1 MGAVP
6 YPKERMM
13 GDPGLSRRGFLAASA
28 AAGVGMTALSACGGD
43 SDGGSSGTT
52 TIEWWN
58 ISTTQPTKDVW
69 ARLAKQF
76 EAQNPKVKVKIVQLE
91 NDAYKSKM
99 TALTASG
106 KLPDIFHTWG
116 GGVLQQQV
124 DAGLV
129 ENLTDRTKDWADG
142 LLPVAKEPYLL
153 GDKAY
158 GIPFDIGM
166 IGFWYNKALFKQAG
180 VSAPPTTWSGFLDA
194 VKKLKAAGIT
204 PIALAG
210 KEKWPGMYYWAYLA
224 MRTAGLDAL
233 RKADKDKDFTGD
245 GFVQAGE
252 HLQDLV
258 DLQPFQKGF
267 LGAAYSSPT
276 GQAASVGNG
285 KAAMELMGQWAPVV
299 EADAGKGLGA
309 DLGFFPFPEVEG
321 GQGKLTEVF
330 GGGGGH
336 ALRADAPQ
344 EAVDFLKFFA
354 SAATDSALVKETGVL
369 PVVPAAESALTDP
382 NLKAVQTQLKAATG
396 FQLYLD
402 QAYAPAVG
410 QEINDSVAALIA
422 GSKSSAQ
429 VAQSI
434 TKVAKEEQ

>member
-1 MGAVP
+1 
-6 YPKERMM
+6 M

-28 AAGVGMTALSACGGD
+28 AAGVGMTALSGCGGD
-43 SDGGSSGTT
+43 SDGGSSDGTT

-58 ISTTQPTKDVW
+58 ISTTEPTKGVW
-69 ARLAKQF
+69 AALAKKF

-116 GGVLQQQV
+116 GGVLRQQV

-129 ENLTDRTKDWADG
+129 EDLTDRTKDFAEG

-153 GDKAY
+153 DEKVY

-166 IGFWYNKALFKQAG
+166 IGFWYNKALFKDAG
-180 VSAPPTTWSGFLDA
+180 VAEPPTTWADFLDA
-194 VKKLKAAGIT
+194 VRKLKAKDIT
-204 PIALAG
+204 PLALAG
-210 KEKWPGMYYWAYLA
+210 KEKWPGMYYWAYLS
-224 MRTAGLDAL
+224 MRTAGASAL
-233 RKADKDKDFTGD
+233 QKAYDDQDFTGD
-245 GFVQAGE
+245 PFVQAGQ
-252 HLQDLV
+252 HLQELV

-276 GQAASVGNG
+276 GQAATVGNG

-299 EADAGKGLGA
+299 QADAGKGLGD
-309 DLGFFPFPEVEG
+309 DLGFFPFPAVEG
-321 GQGKLTEVF
+321 GKGTITEVF

-336 ALRADAPQ
+336 ALRSGAPQ

-354 SAATDSALVKETGVL
+354 SEATDMELVKKTGVL
-369 PVVPAAESALTDP
+369 PVVPAAESAIADP
-382 NLKAVQTQLKAATG
+382 NIKAVQAQLKAATG

-410 QEINDSVAALIA
+410 QEVNDSVGALIA
-422 GSKSSAQ
+422 GSKSPQQ
-429 VAQSI
+429 VAESI
-434 TKVAKEEQ
+434 TKTAKEEQ

>member
-1 MGAVP
+1 
-6 YPKERMM
+6 M
-13 GDPGLSRRGFLAASA
+13 GDPALSRRGFLAASVG
-28 AAGVGMTALSACGGD
+28 AGLGVTALSGCGGD
-43 SDGGSSGTT
+43 SDGGSSSGTT
-52 TIEWWN
+52 TVEWWN
-58 ISTTQPTKDVW
+58 ISTTEPTKTVW
-69 ARLAKQF
+69 AALARKF
-76 EAQNPKVKVKIVQLE
+76 EADNPKVKIKIVQLE

-116 GGVLQQQV
+116 GGVLRQQV

-129 ENLTDRTKDWADG
+129 EDLTDRTKPWADG

-153 GDKAY
+153 DGKAY

-166 IGFWYNKALFKQAG
+166 IGFWYNKALFKKAG
-180 VSAPPTTWSGFLDA
+180 ISTPPTTWSGFLDA
-194 VKKLKAAGIT
+194 VRKLKAAGVT
-204 PIALAG
+204 PLALAG

-224 MRTAGLDAL
+224 MRTAGVDAL
-233 RKADKDKDFTGD
+233 RKAGESKDFTGA
-245 GFVQAGE
+245 GFVQAGQ
-252 HLQDLV
+252 HLKELV

-267 LGAAYSSPT
+267 LGAAYSTPT

-309 DLGFFPFPEVEG
+309 NLGFFPFPEVEG
-321 GQGKLTEVF
+321 GNGKITEVF

-336 ALRADAPQ
+336 ALRRGAPQ
-344 EAVDFLKFFA
+344 AAVDFLEFFA
-354 SAATDSALVKETGVL
+354 SRTTDRELVKKTGVL

-382 NLKAVQTQLKAATG
+382 NLKAVQAQLKAATG

-410 QEINDSVAALIA
+410 QEVNDSVAALIA
-422 GSKSSAQ
+422 GSKSAEQ

-434 TKVAKEEQ
+434 TRTAKEEQ

>member
-1 MGAVP
+1 
-6 YPKERMM
+6 M
-13 GDPGLSRRGFLAASA
+13 GDPALSRRGFLAASA
-28 AAGVGMTALSACGGD
+28 AAGLGMTALSGCGGD

-69 ARLAKQF
+69 AGLAKKF
-76 EAQNPKVKVKIVQLE
+76 EAQNPGVKIKIVQLE

-116 GGVLQQQV
+116 GGVLKQQV

-129 ENLTDRTKDWADG
+129 EDLTGRTEEWAGG

-153 GDKAY
+153 DEKVY

-166 IGFWYNKALFKQAG
+166 IGFWYNKALFKQADI
-180 VSAPPTTWSGFLDA
+180 ATPPTTWTGFLDA
-194 VKKLKAAGIT
+194 VRKLKTAGIT

-224 MRTAGLDAL
+224 MRTAGADAVQ
-233 RKADKDKDFTGD
+233 KASDDKDFTGAA
-245 GFVQAGE
+245 FVEAGR
-252 HLQDLV
+252 HLDELV
-258 DLQPFQKGF
+258 ALEPFQKGF

-276 GQAASVGNG
+276 GQAAAVGNG

-299 EADAGKGLGA
+299 QADAGKGLGD
-309 DLGFFPFPEVEG
+309 DLGFFPFPEVED
-321 GQGKLTEVF
+321 GKGAITEVF

-336 ALRADAPQ
+336 ALRRGAPQ
-344 EAVDFLKFFA
+344 AAVDFLKFFA
-354 SAATDSALVKETGVL
+354 SEATDLELVKKTGVI
-369 PVVPAAESALTDP
+369 PVVPAAENSVTDP
-382 NLKAVQTQLKAATG
+382 NIKAVQTQLKAATG

-410 QEINDSVAALIA
+410 QEVNDSVAALIA
-422 GSKSSAQ
+422 GSKSSEQ
-429 VAQSI
+429 VTESI
-434 TKVAKEEQ
+434 TKTAKEEQ

>member
-1 MGAVP
+1 
-6 YPKERMM
+6 M
-13 GDPGLSRRGFLAASA
+13 GDRALSRRGFLAASA
-28 AAGVGMTALSACGGD
+28 AAGLSMTALSACGGD

-69 ARLAKQF
+69 AALAKQF

-116 GGVLQQQV
+116 GGVLKQQLE
-124 DAGLV
+124 AGLV
-129 ENLTDRTKDWADG
+129 EDLTERTKGWGDG
-142 LLPVAKEPYLL
+142 LLPVAREPYLFD
-153 GDKAY
+153 DKVY

-166 IGFWYNKALFKQAG
+166 IGFWYNKALFQQAG
-180 VSAPPTTWSGFLDA
+180 VSAPPTTWSGFLDT
-194 VKKLKAAGIT
+194 VRKLKAAGVT
-204 PIALAG
+204 PLALAG

-224 MRTAGLDAL
+224 MRTAGVDAL
-233 RKADKDKDFTGD
+233 QKAADDKDFTGD
-245 GFVQAGE
+245 GFVRAGQ
-252 HLQDLV
+252 HLKDLV
-258 DLQPFQKGF
+258 DLEPFQKGF

-276 GQAASVGNG
+276 GQAATVGNG

-299 EADAGKGLGA
+299 EADAGKGLGTN
-309 DLGFFPFPEVEG
+309 LGFFPFPEVEG
-321 GQGKLTEVF
+321 GKGALTEVF

-336 ALRADAPQ
+336 ALRAGAPQ

-354 SAATDSALVKETGVL
+354 SATTDTELVKKTGVL

-422 GSKSSAQ
+422 GSKSPQQ
-429 VAQSI
+429 VAESV

>member
-1 MGAVP
+1 
-6 YPKERMM
+6 M
-13 GDPGLSRRGFLAASA
+13 GDPALSRRGFLAASV
-28 AAGVGMTALSACGGD
+28 AAGLGVTALSGCGGD
-43 SDGGSSGTT
+43 SDGGSSSGTT

-58 ISTTQPTKDVW
+58 ISTTEPTKTVW
-69 ARLAKQF
+69 AGLAKKY
-76 EAQNPKVKVKIVQLE
+76 EARNPKVKLKIVQLE

-129 ENLTDRTKDWADG
+129 EDLTDRSKPWADG
-142 LLPVAKEPYLL
+142 LLSVSKQPYLL
-153 GDKAY
+153 GDKLY

-166 IGFWYNKALFKQAG
+166 IGFWYNKALFKKAG
-180 VSAPPTTWSGFLDA
+180 ISAPPTTWSGFLDA
-194 VKKLKAAGIT
+194 VKKLKSAGIT
-204 PIALAG
+204 PLALAG
-210 KEKWPGMYYWAYLA
+210 KESWTGMYYWAYLA
-224 MRTAGLDAL
+224 MRTAGVDAL
-233 RKADKDKDFTGD
+233 QKADEKKDFSD
-245 GFVQAGE
+245 AGFVQAGQ
-252 HLQDLV
+252 HLKDLV

-276 GQAASVGNG
+276 GQAATVGNG

-309 DLGFFPFPEVEG
+309 NLGFFPFPEVEG
-321 GQGKLTEVF
+321 GAGKITEVF

-336 ALRADAPQ
+336 ALRKGAPQ
-344 EAVDFLKFFA
+344 AAVDFLEFFA
-354 SAATDSALVKETGVL
+354 SEATDKELVHKTGVL

-382 NLKAVQTQLKAATG
+382 DIKAVQAQLKGATG

-402 QAYAPAVG
+402 QAYAPALG
-410 QEINDSVAALIA
+410 QQVNDSVAGLIA
-422 GSKSSAQ
+422 GSKSPQQ
-429 VAQSI
+429 VTQAI
-434 TKVAKEEQ
+434 TSTAKQEQ